1 MVLVKIMTWNG
12 GNNNMIR
19 RYKINNYENIYV
31 ATRPGEILRCYKKLV
46 QNGYRENTIDTAS
59 SYGSFTISRALY
71 VYGLTGY
78 CLKHNSRISY
88 IDMELYCDFNDMYT
102 LRVNNL
108 NRSVEVLKSQT
119 AYRILYKF
127 WSTKR
132 NFT

>member
-1 MVLVKIMTWNG
+1 
-12 GNNNMIR
+12 MIR

-46 QNGYRENTIDTAS
+46 QNGYRANTLDTAS
-59 SYGSFTISRALY
+59 SYGSFTISRASY

-88 IDMELYCDFNDMYT
+88 IDMESYCDFNDMYT
-102 LRVNNL
+102 LRINNL
-108 NRSVEVLKSQT
+108 NRIVEVLKSQT